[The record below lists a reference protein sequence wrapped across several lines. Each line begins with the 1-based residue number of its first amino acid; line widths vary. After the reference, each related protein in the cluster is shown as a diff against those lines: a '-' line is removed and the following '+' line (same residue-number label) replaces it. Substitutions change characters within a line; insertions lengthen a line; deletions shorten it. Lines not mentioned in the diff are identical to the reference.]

1 MDIKIKLALGNRDNG
16 LPYPLRGLS
25 PMSSNFTQ
33 AQRDF
38 LNNVKHSVALIDREI
53 QRIREQ
59 RIAVCISGFELD
71 WQLISLGATQGVA
84 GANKIGS
91 ILNAHT
97 DFQAALTE
105 LHGRQL
111 QVPVS
116 NPQNLPKAS
125 ANSDDPASLII
136 GTGRPGK
143 PSGSGRS
150 AVEGTEGGEAPA
162 GKGQNGRRNSTDGA
176 ANAS

>member
-1 MDIKIKLALGNRDNG
+1 MAQWSAISIEGRW
-16 LPYPLRGLS
+16 

-38 LNNVKHSVALIDREI
+38 LSNVKQSIALIDREI

-59 RIAVCISGFELD
+59 RIAICMSGLELD
-71 WQLISLGATQGVA
+71 WQVLSVGTTQGVA

-91 ILNAHT
+91 MLNAHA

-105 LHGRQL
+105 LHGMPS
-111 QVPVS
+111 QVSVS
-116 NPQNLPKAS
+116 NSQNLPKAS
-125 ANSDDPASLII
+125 ANSGDPSSLIL
-136 GTGRPGK
+136 GSGGQGK

-150 AVEGTEGGEAPA
+150 AAGGTD
-162 GKGQNGRRNSTDGA
+162 STATRSRVVSPGA
-176 ANAS
+176 S

>member
-1 MDIKIKLALGNRDNG
+1 MWHNG
-16 LPYPLRGLS
+16 LPYPLRGRW

-38 LNNVKHSVALIDREI
+38 LSNVKQSITLIDKEI

-59 RIAVCISGFELD
+59 RIAVCMSGFELD
-71 WQLISLGATQGVA
+71 WQLLSVGAPQGGA
-84 GANKIGS
+84 AANKIGS

-105 LHGRQL
+105 LHGTQS

-116 NPQNLPKAS
+116 NPQNWPKDS
-125 ANSDDPASLII
+125 ANGGDPASLIL
-136 GTGRPGK
+136 GTGTTGK

-150 AVEGTEGGEAPA
+150 AAGRTDSTATRSRVVSPGANRSGGVP
-162 GKGQNGRRNSTDGA
+162 
-176 ANAS
+176 

>member
-1 MDIKIKLALGNRDNG
+1 
-16 LPYPLRGLS
+16 
-25 PMSSNFTQ
+25 MSSNLTQ

-38 LNNVKHSVALIDREI
+38 LNNVKQSVALIDREI

-59 RIAVCISGFELD
+59 RVAICMSGFELD
-71 WQLISLGATQGVA
+71 WQLISIGATQGVG

-97 DFQAALTE
+97 DFHAALTA
-105 LHGRQL
+105 LLGTQS

-116 NPQNLPKAS
+116 TQALPKDI
-125 ANSDDPASLII
+125 ANSGDPSSLIL
-136 GTGRPGK
+136 GTGTPGK

-150 AVEGTEGGEAPA
+150 AAGGAD
-162 GKGQNGRRNSTDGA
+162 STATRSRVVSHGA
-176 ANAS
+176 S

>member
-1 MDIKIKLALGNRDNG
+1 
-16 LPYPLRGLS
+16 
-25 PMSSNFTQ
+25 MSSNFTQ

-38 LNNVKHSVALIDREI
+38 LNNVKQSIALIDREI

-59 RIAVCISGFELD
+59 RIAICMSGFELD
-71 WQLISLGATQGVA
+71 WQLIGATQGVA

-97 DFQAALTE
+97 DFQAAVTE
-105 LHGRQL
+105 LLGTQS

-116 NPQNLPKAS
+116 TQALPKDS
-125 ANSDDPASLII
+125 ANSGDPASLIL
-136 GTGRPGK
+136 GTGTPEK

-150 AVEGTEGGEAPA
+150 AAGGTD
-162 GKGQNGRRNSTDGA
+162 STATRSRVVSLGA
-176 ANAS
+176 S

>member
-1 MDIKIKLALGNRDNG
+1 
-16 LPYPLRGLS
+16 
-25 PMSSNFTQ
+25 MSTNFTQ

-38 LNNVKHSVALIDREI
+38 LNNVKQSIALIDREI

-59 RIAVCISGFELD
+59 RIAICMSGFELD
-71 WQLISLGATQGVA
+71 WQLISIGATQGVG

-97 DFQAALTE
+97 DFQAAVTE
-105 LHGRQL
+105 LHGTQP
-111 QVPVS
+111 QVSVS

-125 ANSDDPASLII
+125 ANSGDPASLIL
-136 GTGRPGK
+136 GTGTPEK

-150 AVEGTEGGEAPA
+150 AAGGAD
-162 GKGQNGRRNSTDGA
+162 STATRSRVVSHGA
-176 ANAS
+176 S